1 MDDELQHDLDD
12 RNPFAPENEV
22 SVPHR
27 DAAVHE
33 NKALAD
39 QRKALDQ
46 VEQHDLLD
54 EPVLPLFGLSAGT
67 IAAIFLGGALGTVAR
82 YLLEADHPAGPG
94 AFPWV
99 TLLVNLTGSLAIGLL
114 VPLTEHLAH
123 RVPAVRPLLM
133 IGFLGGWTTYS
144 TLAVD
149 ATLLAKDGNLGTCLA
164 YVAATVIGGL
174 ALVVAGHD
182 LGRKLAAS

>member
-1 MDDELQHDLDD
+1 MDDELQHDLDE
-12 RNPFAPENEV
+12 RHPFAPSNEV
-22 SVPHR
+22 TVHHL
-27 DAAVHE
+27 DAAVRE
-33 NKALAD
+33 NEALAD
-39 QRKALDQ
+39 RREALDQ

-67 IAAIFLGGALGTVAR
+67 VAAIFLGGALGTVAR
-82 YLLEADHPAGPG
+82 YLLEGHHPVGPG

-99 TLLVNLTGSLAIGLL
+99 TVLVNLTGSLAIGLL
-114 VPLTEHLAH
+114 FPLTEHLAH

-133 IGFLGGWTTYS
+133 VGFLGGWTTYS

-149 ATLLAKDGNLGTCLA
+149 ATLLAKDGDLGTCLA

-174 ALVVAGHD
+174 ALVVVGHD